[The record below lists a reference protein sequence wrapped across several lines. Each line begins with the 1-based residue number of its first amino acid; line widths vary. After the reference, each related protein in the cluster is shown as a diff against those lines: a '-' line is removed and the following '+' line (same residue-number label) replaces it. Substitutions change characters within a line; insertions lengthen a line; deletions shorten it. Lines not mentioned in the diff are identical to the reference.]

1 MILAFD
7 RESIFRQ
14 TFLPQVAEAGE
25 RIIQVLMVLKKNAS
39 LNTSDL
45 EEEIHSRERA
55 KMKLAEKLQKERI
68 RLSDK
73 LRNKVQPS
81 ILADAE
87 KALRQ
92 QADALASSLA
102 SGGSNF
108 SMLVNNILRPVLV
121 SSTQAYVENS
131 FDEFVSSMP
140 LDISGQ
146 GTDLNEIFT
155 RYQKVNENL
164 MKNLPETVDKFN
176 GVYKAITVA
185 LAVTTTVVAPWLELV
200 LIFLPDVIKLISP
213 MFQQRQQDKILTEV
227 NNRIIPGIIQKLGPE
242 INSSLGE
249 LEEEIINEETA
260 PVVRRMFEMCAA
272 GIGARSIAST
282 LNNEGILSPKEY
294 TRFRKHNP
302 ERDGEFE
309 RRHFWTRT
317 YVQFM
322 LKNEIYVGSMVQGR
336 EYTPSYRS
344 KKREPIPKEDWIVVP
359 NMHEPIVTRELF
371 DEAQKRM
378 GARKK
383 TIKAKDEP
391 DLFAGL
397 FFCEACG
404 TSMLP
409 KVSQQKYFYYNC
421 GRSHAIGKLA
431 CSSHYIN
438 RDTFHQAVLEDIR
451 RNAKL
456 FSEDAEKAAQ
466 RLMEL
471 KCADQ
476 QKQTATMKRDIASA
490 KKRLADLDVKLK
502 RTYEDNM
509 SGKLPDHIFTM
520 FIADYDT
527 ERATLKANIAEMEK
541 ALEKIRDTKADIDRF
556 ADLIQKYTS
565 FEKLDRFML
574 HELIDRITIYE
585 TPGMGRCRKGKE
597 KRITIY
603 YKFVGAIQ

>member
-1 MILAFD
+1 MGFAFFYGF
-7 RESIFRQ
+7 IG
-14 TFLPQVAEAGE
+14 TF
-25 RIIQVLMVLKKNAS
+25 
-39 LNTSDL
+39 
-45 EEEIHSRERA
+45 
-55 KMKLAEKLQKERI
+55 
-68 RLSDK
+68 
-73 LRNKVQPS
+73 
-81 ILADAE
+81 
-87 KALRQ
+87 
-92 QADALASSLA
+92 A
-102 SGGSNF
+102 SGHNLGEIYPITAGLGLIGFQNGGEGEEYHVVLSAGVLLL
-108 SMLVNNILRPVLV
+108 MLLI
-121 SSTQAYVENS
+121 
-131 FDEFVSSMP
+131 
-140 LDISGQ
+140 
-146 GTDLNEIFT
+146 
-155 RYQKVNENL
+155 
-164 MKNLPETVDKFN
+164 
-176 GVYKAITVA
+176 
-185 LAVTTTVVAPWLELV
+185 AVFLV
-200 LIFLPDVIKLISP
+200 LTS
-213 MFQQRQQDKILTEV
+213 R
-227 NNRIIPGIIQKLGPE
+227 NREPAIQK
-242 INSSLGE
+242 
-249 LEEEIINEETA
+249 
-260 PVVRRMFEMCAA
+260 PVQNKKA
-272 GIGARSIAST
+272 
-282 LNNEGILSPKEY
+282 
-294 TRFRKHNP
+294 NP

-336 EYTPSYRS
+336 QYTPSYRS

-359 NMHEPIVTRELF
+359 NMHEPIVSRELF

-404 TSMLP
+404 TSMVP
-409 KVSQQKYFYYNC
+409 KVSQQKYFYYTC
-421 GRSHAIGKLA
+421 GRSHAIGNLA

-456 FSEDAEKAAQ
+456 FSEDTEKAAR

-476 QKQTATMKRDIASA
+476 QKQAATMKRDLASA
-490 KKRLADLDVKLK
+490 KKRLTDLDVKLK

-520 FIADYDT
+520 FIADYDK
-527 ERATLKANIAEMEK
+527 ERATLKESIAELEK
-541 ALEKIRDTKADIDRF
+541 ALEKVRDTKADIDRF
-556 ADLIQKYTS
+556 AALIQKYTS

>member
-1 MILAFD
+1 MSARQTEEKITALYERLSRDDESAGDSNSIVNQKKYLEGYAAQHSFSNIVHYTDDGWSGGNFD
-7 RESIFRQ
+7 RPGFQRMIADIEKGRINLVITKDLSRLGRNYIMCGQYTEIYFPERHVRYIALNDGVDTLNQ
-14 TFLPQVAEAGE
+14 T
-25 RIIQVLMVLKKNAS
+25 
-39 LNTSDL
+39 
-45 EEEIHSRERA
+45 
-55 KMKLAEKLQKERI
+55 
-68 RLSDK
+68 
-73 LRNKVQPS
+73 
-81 ILADAE
+81 
-87 KALRQ
+87 
-92 QADALASSLA
+92 
-102 SGGSNF
+102 
-108 SMLVNNILRPVLV
+108 
-121 SSTQAYVENS
+121 
-131 FDEFVSSMP
+131 SSMDITP
-140 LDISGQ
+140 FKHILNDMYAKDISTKIKSTLHTKARRGEYL
-146 GTDLNEIFT
+146 GALDPYGYL
-155 RYQKVNENL
+155 RH
-164 MKNLPETVDKFN
+164 PDDKH
-176 GVYKAITVA
+176 
-185 LAVTTTVVAPWLELV
+185 
-200 LIFLPDVIKLISP
+200 KL
-213 MFQQRQQDKILTEV
+213 
-227 NNRIIPGIIQKLGPE
+227 
-242 INSSLGE
+242 
-249 LEEEIINEETA
+249 IINEETA

-272 GIGARSIAST
+272 GIGARSIATT

-317 YVQFM
+317 YVHFM
-322 LKNEIYVGSMVQGR
+322 LQNEIYVGSMVQGR
-336 EYTPSYRS
+336 QYTPSYRS
-344 KKREPIPKEDWIVVP
+344 KKREPIPKEDWVVVP
-359 NMHEPIVTRELF
+359 DMHEPIISRELF
-371 DEAQKRM
+371 DEAQKRLI
-378 GARKK
+378 ARKK

-391 DLFAGL
+391 ALFAGL
-397 FFCEACG
+397 FYCEACG
-404 TSMLP
+404 TSMKLG
-409 KVSQQKYFYYNC
+409 VSQQKYFYYMC
-421 GRSHAIGKLA
+421 GRSQAIGTVA

-438 RDTFHQAVLEDIR
+438 RDTLYQVVQEDIQ

-466 RLMEL
+466 KLMEL

-476 QKQTATMKRDIASA
+476 QKQTAAMKRDLASA

-541 ALEKIRDTKADIDRF
+541 ALEKVRDTKADIDRF
-556 ADLIQKYTS
+556 AALIRKYTS